1 MRKTRLSALTA
12 ATILAV
18 AMLADRAAAMPF
30 AAPAGGSLAIENAAI
45 VCGGNGCAP
54 VETKPRQHKKFM
66 PLGYTK
72 PLGQTT
78 TPAPPAPAA
87 PAATTLT
94 SILQKL

>member
-18 AMLADRAAAMPF
+18 AMLADHAAAMPF